1 MLTPTA
7 SNTIIRP
14 LRTHVN
20 ILSQYKMGYIGFIY
34 TNIHLSNRCSHY
46 TMMTITSWPRFRSER
61 HQKLHDN
68 LSIHIGMVI
77 GTKHLL
83 RP

>member
-34 TNIHLSNRCSHY
+34 TNIHLSNRYSHY

-61 HQKLHDN
+61 PKNYMIIYQFILEW
-68 LSIHIGMVI
+68 
-77 GTKHLL
+77 LL
-83 RP
+83 GQNTY